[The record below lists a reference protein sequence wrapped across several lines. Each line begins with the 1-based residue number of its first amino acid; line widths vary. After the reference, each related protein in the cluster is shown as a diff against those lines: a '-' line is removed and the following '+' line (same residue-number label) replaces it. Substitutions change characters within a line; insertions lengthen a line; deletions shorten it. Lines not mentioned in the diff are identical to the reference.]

1 MVNNTGAE
9 DLAYSTVPDNVRAAE
24 RFPEEF
30 EPGEAA
36 EYFQDQ
42 EYDIAVLGTP
52 EEDKFLDRLG
62 FLLEDTEL
70 DGNIYIKPGHSDAI
84 MDDSR
89 LDVSEDMVEIYEY
102 QEEPSRRADLE
113 AINEIHDPDSNLL
126 LATWS
131 YNVPR
136 TNQEAERALDL
147 EGASDGYFLE
157 FEDFD
162 SMDVSS
168 GFMTD
173 AWVKGAFY
181 TLADSIPETAPVT
194 SKIADRFPDHLD
206 SDGESFNCE
215 VGEAK
220 DSEYITVGVPWSD
233 DIEEINKRHSME
245 LFKNNIAPGWQDAKD
260 GLKKAGRLLSDDFD
274 Y

>member
-1 MVNNTGAE
+1 MVNKNGAE
-9 DLAYSTVPDNVRAAE
+9 DLVYSTVPDNVRAASQ
-24 RFPEEF
+24 FPEEF
-30 EPGEAA
+30 EPGKAA

-42 EYDIAVLGTP
+42 EYNIAVLGTP
-52 EEDKFLDRLG
+52 EEDKFFDRLG

-70 DGNIYIKPGHSDAI
+70 TGNIYSKPEHASTI
-84 MDDSR
+84 IEDDR
-89 LDVSEDMVEIYEY
+89 LDVAEDMVEAYEY

-147 EGASDGYFLE
+147 EGVSDGYFLE

-168 GFMTD
+168 GFMTT
-173 AWVKGAFY
+173 AWIKGALY

-194 SKIADRFPDHLD
+194 SKIADSFPQHLD
-206 SDGESFNCE
+206 SEGESFNYE
-215 VGEAK
+215 MGRNRHP
-220 DSEYITVGVPWSD
+220 EYVTAGVPWSD